1 MADKP
6 KKYRSKFFRV
16 AVEGATT
23 DGRRIERSWIDQMA
37 DSYDRTKYGARIWM
51 EHIRSAL
58 PDSPFRAYGDVIA
71 LKAQD
76 TEIDGETRRA
86 LYAQIEP
93 TDDLVNMVTTLKQK
107 IFTSI
112 EVREKFAGTGK
123 AYLMGLGVTDTPASL
138 GSEMLTFAAQNP
150 EASPLKTRKQHPDDL
165 YSECTEVE
173 LEFEEITDPTGLFT
187 SLKSAIGELVSKG
200 KAKDSKDAAHFGDL
214 GEALQGLVT
223 LAQQQAEHSL
233 KADEAITAL
242 EAQLN
247 RYNAS
252 LDDLKAQLGNT
263 QDHSQK
269 PRPAVTGA
277 GKHTV
282 TDC

>member
-173 LEFEEITDPTGLFT
+173 LEFEEITDPAGLFT

-200 KAKDSKDAAHFGDL
+200 KAKDRKDAAHFGDL

-233 KADEAITAL
+233 KVDETIAAL
-242 EAQLN
+242 EAQLS
-247 RYNAS
+247 RYGAS
-252 LDDLKAQLGNT
+252 LDDLKAQLGDT

-277 GKHTV
+277 CKHTV

>member
-93 TDDLVNMVTTLKQK
+93 TDDLVNMVTKLKQK

-173 LEFEEITDPTGLFT
+173 LEFEEITDPAGLFT

-200 KAKDSKDAAHFGDL
+200 KAKDRKDAVHFGDL

-233 KADEAITAL
+233 KVDEIIAAL
-242 EAQLN
+242 EAQLS
-247 RYNAS
+247 RYSAS